1 MTIPLDSARA
11 YAMVAVSRGVMVTPA
26 HKQVIFGKFPMLTFY
41 IVSGI
46 VLYLIIVQ
54 TVCTVFNAIFEPAIP
69 QNGRQYGYK
78 YRVRSKVTKRVYPIW
93 EPYNSIDEKRSAEPT
108 LRAMLWPV
116 FVPYWFYVIYV
127 QEKLRES
134 LENKVE
140 QKRKQFQDEQE
151 LKRKTQDYL
160 NGKGEL

>member
-1 MTIPLDSARA
+1 
-11 YAMVAVSRGVMVTPA
+11 
-26 HKQVIFGKFPMLTFY
+26 MLTFY

-46 VLYLIIVQ
+46 VFYLIVTQ
-54 TVCTVFNAIFEPAIP
+54 TVCTVFNAILEPAIP

-78 YRVRSKVTKRVYPIW
+78 YRVRSKVTKRVYPIC
-93 EPYNSIDEKRSAEPT
+93 EPYDWLNGGKCREPT

-134 LENKVE
+134 LESKVE
-140 QKRKQFQDEQE
+140 QKRKSFQEEQE